1 MVREETAVE
10 LHEVGRSGLH
20 ISELGLGAMTFG
32 QSGWGCDEDTAGSI
46 VHRFF
51 DAGGD
56 FIDTADC
63 YGVSEEIVGRA
74 VRGRRAEV
82 VLGTKFGLPMGPG
95 PNNRGTSRIH
105 VRKSCEASLR
115 RLQTDYIDLYQM
127 HIDDPTT
134 PLEET
139 IGALD
144 DLVQAGKVLYTGAS
158 NMRAYRLMK
167 ALGICDR
174 HGRAR
179 FIAFQGQYNLIAR
192 SLEREHFQL
201 FAEEGLGFLSW
212 GPLAS
217 GMLTGKIKPQTTP
230 DDTRLAQQR
239 TIVDDLII
247 NERGFQIAAVLQK
260 EAEALGCSPAALA
273 LAWQRSQPV
282 TSVIIGVRTMAQ
294 LEDNLSAVEVAIPP
308 EVAARLEDASGIPE
322 EYPGRFIDVFQGWLR
337 RGASL
342 YRR

>member
-1 MVREETAVE
+1 VE

-32 QSGWGCDEDTAGSI
+32 QSGWGCDEDTAVSI

-56 FIDTADC
+56 FIDTADG
-63 YGVSEEIVGRA
+63 YSTSEEIVGRA
-74 VRGRRAEV
+74 VHGRRSEV
-82 VLGTKFGLPMGPG
+82 VLATKFGLPVGAGPK
-95 PNNRGTSRIH
+95 NRGTGRRH
-105 VRKSCEASLR
+105 LRRSCEASLR
-115 RLQTDYIDLYQM
+115 RLQTDYIDLYQV
-127 HIDDPTT
+127 HLDDPTT

-139 IGALD
+139 ISALD

-167 ALGICDR
+167 ALAVSDR
-174 HGRAR
+174 QGRAR

-201 FAEEGLGFLSW
+201 FEEEGLGFLSW

-230 DDTRLAQQR
+230 EDTRLSQQR
-239 TIVDDLII
+239 TIADDLII
-247 NERGFQIAAVLQK
+247 NDRGFEIASVLQ
-260 EAEALGCSPAALA
+260 EGAAAIGCSPAALA
-273 LAWQRSQPV
+273 LAWQRTKPV
-282 TSVIIGVRTMAQ
+282 TSVIIGVRTPAQ
-294 LEDNLSAVEVAIPP
+294 LEDNLSALEIVVPP
-308 EVAARLEDASGIPE
+308 EVAARLEEVSGVPE
-322 EYPGRFIDVFQGWLR
+322 EYPGAFIDLFQAWMH

>member
-1 MVREETAVE
+1 ME

-20 ISELGLGAMTFG
+20 ISELGLGTMTFG
-32 QSGWGCDEDTAGSI
+32 QSGWGCDEDTAVSI

-56 FIDTADC
+56 FIDTADS

-82 VLGTKFGLPMGPG
+82 VLATKFGLPVGAG

-105 VRKSCEASLR
+105 VRKSCETSLR
-115 RLQTDYIDLYQM
+115 RMQTDYIDLYQL
-127 HIDDPTT
+127 HLDDPIT

-139 IGALD
+139 ISALD

-167 ALGICDR
+167 ALGISDR
-174 HGRAR
+174 DGSAR

-192 SLEREHFQL
+192 SLEREHFEL
-201 FAEEGLGFLSW
+201 FEEEGLGFLSW

-230 DDTRLAQQR
+230 EDTRLAQQR

-247 NERGFQIAAVLQK
+247 NERGFAIAAALQDG
-260 EAEALGCSPAALA
+260 AAAIGCTPAGLA
-273 LAWQRSQPV
+273 LAWQRTKPV
-282 TSVIIGVRTMAQ
+282 TSVIIGARTMAQ
-294 LEDNLSAVEVAIPP
+294 LEDNLSSLDIVVPP
-308 EVAARLEDASGIPE
+308 EVAARLEEASGIAE
-322 EYPGRFIDVFQGWLR
+322 EYPGSFIDVFQAWLR